1 MQHWTQDT
9 GQDEDKRRKTQQWK
23 PKTWTTLFSEKMVE
37 KKKERKKKIHVSL
50 YFTLH
55 DCPYSYHPFL

>member
-37 KKKERKKKIHVSL
+37 KKRKKEKDTCLVIFHITRL
-50 YFTLH
+50 PL
-55 DCPYSYHPFL
+55 